1 MFILSFETIAR
12 YVSLSISKD
21 GALLDSLICLKN
33 FAHAEKILTSIELIL
48 SRNKIS
54 YIDIDL
60 FCVIIGPSSFI
71 KIRVGIAVAYGL
83 EFSTGKKVISV
94 NLFEIYENII
104 NRNYNLYNSVIILNA
119 YSDNFYVRYINNDLA
134 VCDFVNIDQIES
146 LLARN
151 ENILCD
157 SEVINKIKHIES
169 NSKIFDI
176 SKEIDNL
183 SAEAGLL
190 VKKKIDE
197 GLIDLENVES
207 VKPFYL
213 FNPVF
218 RKKNKIIINNDN

>member
-1 MFILSFETIAR
+1 MSILKNS
-12 YVSLSISKD
+12 V
-21 GALLDSLICLKN
+21 LLDNLICLKN
-33 FAHAEKILTSIELIL
+33 FAHAETILTSIELIL

-54 YIDIDL
+54 YSDIDL
-60 FCVIIGPSSFI
+60 FCVIVGPSSFI

-83 EFSTGKKVISV
+83 EFSTAKKVVGV

-119 YSDNFYVRYINNDLA
+119 YSDNFYVRYINNDVA

-146 LLARN
+146 LLS
-151 ENILCD
+151 ENKNIFCD
-157 SEVINKIKHIES
+157 SEAINKIKHIES

-176 SKEIDNL
+176 SKEINNL

-190 VKKKIDE
+190 VQKKINKD
-197 GLIDLENVES
+197 LIDLS
-207 VKPFYL
+207 VGEDLKPFYL

-218 RKKNKIIINNDN
+218 KKKHTR